1 MIYKTDS
8 KSTTGLKILVK
19 ISSLNNNYRFCCEII
34 SYYGVKLFTKI
45 APEIIEIIEQKM
57 TILPKLSLKSMAHI
71 HKCQYQ
77 KPGADP
83 LECTFG
89 LE

>member
-34 SYYGVKLFTKI
+34 SYYGVKLFAKI
-45 APEIIEIIEQKM
+45 APETIEQKM

>member
-19 ISSLNNNYRFCCEII
+19 ISSLNNDYRFCCDII
-34 SYYGVKLFTKI
+34 SYYDVKLFAKI
-45 APEIIEIIEQKM
+45 APETIEQKM